1 MKTTSSPK
9 QRKKMT
15 GLHYSTE
22 EMALLGSQGDE
33 YMCESQRE
41 FFRERLQAMRAELLS
56 AEQETSGHL
65 KEQDSTPDVLDR
77 ASVEE
82 TLTLVLRLRD
92 RERRLLE
99 KIDQALYRID
109 NGRYGWCEETGEPIG
124 IARLLSRPTA
134 TLCLEAQQ
142 RRERL
147 QKVYGE

>member
-1 MKTTSSPK
+1 MKTASSPK
-9 QRKKMT
+9 QRKNVT

-22 EMALLGSQGDE
+22 EKALLGSQDDE

-41 FFRERLQAMRAELLS
+41 FFRERLQAMRAELLC

-65 KEQDSTPDVLDR
+65 KEHDSTSDVLDR

-82 TLTLVLRLRD
+82 ALTLELRLRD
-92 RERRLLE
+92 RERRLLN
-99 KIDQALYRID
+99 KIDQALFRIQ
-109 NGRYGWCEETGEPIG
+109 NGSYGWCEETGESIG

-147 QKVYGE
+147 QKVYGD